1 MIDVLQDLNQK
12 QKESVTHH
20 TGSLLVKAGPGTGK
34 TTVITRR
41 IAYLIREHSVN
52 PQNILAITFT
62 DKASQVMRDR
72 LSDEG
77 LIEEYK
83 STQVKVFTFHAFCQT
98 VLREHAQKIG
108 LDKNFMVCNDEI
120 REEILTECLHELK
133 LINLN
138 TVSRRL
144 QWLSHDISYF
154 KARIHDPLAPTSLL
168 SSLKVSRAKY
178 PEYVSNCENV
188 FNTYQRKLEEQNL
201 IDFDDLLLRTVE
213 LFENR
218 PGVREIYQTEIHY
231 VLVDEYQDVNSTQD
245 RILQLLC
252 ATPKRNLMVVADEDQ
267 AIYGWRG
274 ADPRYIKKFEM
285 DFNPKVVELDED
297 YRCTETILQAAQR
310 VIAKDASITKR
321 VLPKTTPNAET
332 APVIWHYSNQN
343 TSKESDLISQ
353 LIRQLK
359 EKRGYSYKE
368 IAILYRNH
376 KLADHLAVKL
386 LEEGI
391 QFQRVQPTTSLQNRD
406 RQGIISHLRLLLE
419 KSPDNSS
426 DVTITPDDLEVA
438 INFPQKCINDL
449 TWVRL
454 KWLAQREGIELIDLL
469 KNIEVYSKDV
479 GPLTRRNVHQ
489 FWKQIEQLSIEIQGK
504 GINPI
509 VQTLLAA
516 LESSQ
521 CPYKREEID
530 VLENQLEVPY
540 LPTATDILYKAINCN
555 ERIQITVSGGID
567 EYCAA
572 QIIRQTLSTYLKQD
586 ISIQS
591 MSSNINEPVL
601 DTNSSHILIGTFEEL
616 NINAV
621 EAKTILIGTQSAK
634 QTNLVQ
640 LDTND
645 IQSITALKL
654 CQSLIERFES
664 LSMPDL
670 VVYDLETRGTNV
682 GTVEIVEIAAQRIN
696 SKGDEIRKYHQL
708 VTPPQGTL
716 PRSSRHVH
724 GITEE
729 TVENSPSIAEVLP
742 SFLEFIQDCILIG
755 HNITEFDNLV
765 LERNLGEYCGG
776 VELTDL
782 CYDTLVVTRRLYPR
796 KSSSLET
803 LAERFDIEHG
813 PLHRGEEDVEVTKK
827 VFGELVKK
835 DFQRCRII
843 SLTEFLPL
851 VGCAILEKT
860 EGLSNND
867 ISTETRV
874 FLNAAIRFLQ
884 THDPQ
889 GEFNL
894 VDLMSFK
901 PREKE
906 KIETFIDKLR
916 NCEVPDG
923 PEDTN
928 WKIHCTEFRN
938 AVNDFKKESK
948 TELITDFL
956 AYQKQMKSIDDIEEN
971 DDQLTLMTLHTSK
984 GTEYP
989 IVIIIGMKEDT
1000 SQMGEEERRL
1010 FYVGMTRA
1018 EKGLYFTSIADPD
1031 SGSCSPLLFSE
1042 IPADFINRWC
1052 E

>member
-1 MIDVLQDLNQK
+1 MIDILQDLNQK
-12 QKESVTHH
+12 QKESVMHH
-20 TGSLLVKAGPGTGK
+20 TGPLCVRAGPGTGK

-41 IAYLIREHSVN
+41 IAYLIREYRVN

-72 LSDEG
+72 LSDEE

-83 STQVKVFTFHAFCQT
+83 STQVKVFTFHAFCQR
-98 VLREHAQKIG
+98 VLREHAPKIG

-138 TVSRRL
+138 TVSGRL
-144 QWLSHDISYF
+144 QWLRQDISYF
-154 KARIHDPLAPTSLL
+154 KARIHDPLAPRSFS
-168 SSLKVSRAKY
+168 SSLKASRAKY
-178 PEYVSNCENV
+178 SEYVSNCEDI

-213 LFENR
+213 LFENV
-218 PGVREIYQTEIHY
+218 PTVREIYQTEIHY
-231 VLVDEYQDVNSTQD
+231 ILVDEYQDVNSTQD

-252 ATPKRNLMVVADEDQ
+252 AIPKRNLMVVADEDQ

-274 ADPRYIKKFEM
+274 ADALYIKKFKT
-285 DFNPKVVELDED
+285 DFNPKIVELDKH
-297 YRCTETILQAAQR
+297 YRCTETILQAAER
-310 VIAKDASITKR
+310 VIVKDASITKR
-321 VLPKTTPNAET
+321 VFPKTTPNIE
-332 APVIWHYSNQN
+332 PDQKIWHYSTQN
-343 TSKESDLISQ
+343 ASKESDLIFK
-353 LIRQLK
+353 LIRQLRD
-359 EKRGYSYKE
+359 KRGYLCGD
-368 IAILYRNH
+368 IAILYRRH
-376 KLADHLAVKL
+376 ESADDLAVKL

-391 QFQRVQPTTSLQNRD
+391 QFQRVQPTTSLQNRNH
-406 RQGIISHLRLLLE
+406 RGIISHLRLLLE
-419 KSPDNSS
+419 KPPENSS
-426 DVTITPDDLEVA
+426 DSTITPDDLEVA
-438 INFPQKCINDL
+438 INFPQKRINDL

-469 KNIEVYSKDV
+469 KNIEAYFKDV

-489 FWKQIEQLSIEIQGK
+489 FWKQIEQLSIKIQGK

-530 VLENQLEVPY
+530 VLENQLEVPH
-540 LPTATDILYKAINCN
+540 LPTATDILYKAISRN
-555 ERIQITVSGGID
+555 ERIQITASSGID

-586 ISIQS
+586 ISIQF

-601 DTNSSHILIGTFEEL
+601 DTNSLHILIGTFGEL
-616 NINAV
+616 NINTV
-621 EAKTILIGTQSAK
+621 EEKTILIGTQSTK

-664 LSMPDL
+664 LNMPDL
-670 VVYDLETRGTNV
+670 VIYDLETRGTNV
-682 GTVEIVEIAAQRIN
+682 GTAEVVEIAAQRIN
-696 SKGDEIRKYHQL
+696 SKSGEIRKYHQL
-708 VTPPQGTL
+708 VKPPPGTL
-716 PRSSRHVH
+716 PKSSIHVH

-729 TVENSPSIAEVLP
+729 MVENSPSIAEVLP

-755 HNITEFDNLV
+755 HNITAFDNLI
-765 LERNLGEYCGG
+765 LERNLEKHCGG
-776 VELTDL
+776 LELTDL
-782 CYDTLVVTRRLYPR
+782 CYDTLVVTRKLYPR
-796 KSSSLET
+796 KASSLET

-813 PLHRGEEDVEVTKK
+813 PLHRAAEDVEVTKK

-851 VGCAILEKT
+851 VGCAILDKT

-867 ISTETRV
+867 ISTENRV

-884 THDPQ
+884 IRDSQ

-894 VDLMSFK
+894 ADLTSFNPK
-901 PREKE
+901 EKE

-916 NCEVPDG
+916 NREGSDF

-928 WKIHCTEFRN
+928 WKIHCAEFRK

-948 TELITDFL
+948 TGLVTDFL
-956 AYQKQMKSIDDIEEN
+956 AYQKQIKSIDDIEEN

-1000 SQMGEEERRL
+1000 SQMDEEERRL

-1018 EKGLYFTSIADPD
+1018 QKGLYFTSIADPD
-1031 SGSCSPLLFSE
+1031 SGSSSPLLFSE
-1042 IPADFINRWC
+1042 IPTDSIKRWP